1 MSNRAA
7 IGCLLLVSLSSHAS
21 EPLLGVDALLQK
33 ASRALQEESY
43 HGRLTYEFGTVL
55 ETLEVVHVVK
65 DGIEWERIHHLN
77 GVEREFLRSGKNKD
91 CVTLGGFL
99 MRGGRVS
106 SGSGDVS
113 LAQHYH
119 FYIRGDD
126 RIAGRA
132 AAVVQLD
139 PKDEHRYGMTLAV
152 DKQSG
157 LPLMSLILSGSN
169 SALER
174 FQFVDLYIGT
184 PADDQVLQ
192 PAHEIHAKLNGQS
205 ATCQT
210 SESSPGPWQASWVP
224 GGFLLSD
231 SGSDPQ
237 AGDFLTYT
245 DGLSSFSVFISPK
258 GSDEPARQGVARRGA
273 TVAVMSTLLLDQQP
287 QNVVLVGEVPVA
299 TAQRIVASVRPLP

>member
-1 MSNRAA
+1 MKKIA
-7 IGCLLLVSLSSHAS
+7 IGCLLLISGSGHAS

-33 ASRALQEESY
+33 ASRALQEETYS
-43 HGRLTYEFGTVL
+43 GRLTYEFGTVL

-99 MRGGRVS
+99 LRGGRVDA
-106 SGSGDVS
+106 GGADVS

-132 AAVVQLD
+132 ASVVQLD

-157 LPLMSLILSGSN
+157 LPLMSLILSGSDN
-169 SALER
+169 ALER
-174 FQFVDLYIGT
+174 FQFVELDIGM
-184 PADDQVLQ
+184 PIDDSALQ
-192 PAHEIHAKLNGQS
+192 PTHEAHATLDGKATACQRAES
-205 ATCQT
+205 A
-210 SESSPGPWQASWVP
+210 PGAWHASWVP

-231 SGSDPQ
+231 SGTDPE

-245 DGLSSFSVFISPK
+245 DGLSSFSLFISPK
-258 GSDEPARQGVARRGA
+258 GGDAAARQGVARRGA
-273 TVAVMSTLLLDQQP
+273 TVAVMSTLLLGQQP
-287 QNVVLVGEVPVA
+287 RSIVLVGEVPVA
-299 TAQRIVASVRPLP
+299 TAQRIVASVKPVP